1 MKKTL
6 TVLMSVFFS
15 LSVFAQQNPAP
26 IKLTLQQ
33 SIDIAFKN
41 NVSLQKQK
49 NNVSL
54 VGAEYL
60 RSIGVFLP
68 NLNASVSASYSESK
82 SLADSSTTKNVIKEY
97 TANNKSRNYSWEISS
112 NLNLF
117 NGFSDYLSL
126 EQTMNN
132 YEAAKL
138 KLNRSAQETLL
149 DVSSK
154 FLDVL
159 LKQELMGISKENL
172 VYADEQ
178 LKKISEMTRLGSR
191 PLIDLYNQQYQ
202 KANAEL
208 DLINAEKNLEI
219 SKSNLVAALA
229 LDPSQEYEII
239 KPDLSLFTG
248 KSEIQSLSVLIPS
261 ALKSRPDYQASEL
274 SIKTKRSAVWQ
285 SYSNYIPS
293 LTANWSYGKSGG
305 TPDNKFSVADQFA
318 NNSSW
323 RIGLTLSVPIFD
335 RFQREYSVQQASVNL
350 KNAELDL
357 QSLERDITIGVK
369 QAFLDYGSYKK
380 RLEASET
387 QFKAASTLKETAQ
400 ERYNVGAGSYVE
412 LADAIRQY
420 TSAASGLAQARYQ
433 YEFQKKVLEFYVGDL
448 KVENYITI
456 D

>member
-6 TVLMSVFFS
+6 TVLMSVFIS
-15 LSVFAQQNPAP
+15 LSVFAQQNAAP

-54 VGAEYL
+54 AKMDYL
-60 RSIGVFLP
+60 RTIGLFLP
-68 NLNASVSASYSESK
+68 NLNASVRANYSEGSTLVQQIDTATKTVSYESAQTKSRSYSWG
-82 SLADSSTTKNVIKEY
+82 LSSG
-97 TANNKSRNYSWEISS
+97 
-112 NLNLF
+112 LNLF
-117 NGFSDYLSL
+117 NGFNDYLSFENTSRDL
-126 EQTMNN
+126 
-132 YEAAKL
+132 EAAKL
-138 KLNRSAQETLL
+138 TLSRSAQNALL

-154 FLDVL
+154 YLDVL
-159 LKQELMGISKENL
+159 LKQELLGIEKENL
-172 VYADEQ
+172 VYAEEQ

-208 DLINAEKNLEI
+208 NLINAEKNLEI

-229 LDPSQEYEII
+229 LDPTQDYIVE
-239 KPDLSLFTG
+239 KPDLALLASKEDVQPLD
-248 KSEIQSLSVLIPS
+248 VLLRGAMS
-261 ALKSRPDYQASEL
+261 SRPDYQASKLNLRTREN
-274 SIKTKRSAVWQ
+274 AVWQ
-285 SYSNYIPS
+285 SWSNYLPNLDMSWDWGSSARSDSKFSIPS
-293 LTANWSYGKSGG
+293 QLSDNRNWSL
-305 TPDNKFSVADQFA
+305 
-318 NNSSW
+318 
-323 RIGLTLSVPIFD
+323 GLSLSIPIFD
-335 RFQREYSVQQASVNL
+335 RFQREYALQQSTVSL
-350 KNAELDL
+350 KNAKLDL
-357 QSLERDITIGVK
+357 EDLERNISISVK
-369 QAFLDYGSYKK
+369 QAFYDFVSYRK
-380 RLEASET
+380 RLEASES

-420 TSAASGLAQARYQ
+420 TSAASGLAQTRYQ

-448 KVENYITI
+448 KVENYISI